1 VNAGPPLPPT
11 LPPRQAIRGRDVAL
25 SIGFAILLFFVG
37 SLVASLF
44 VRSEAM
50 IGPHRQFVMLLQI
63 AVMAFALL
71 GAIYLVPIRRSG
83 MSWADLGYA
92 PCDPVW
98 IRRAVLLAFVLVP
111 ALMVFGYAI
120 RQIMPKA
127 DGSDVV
133 AMIAPAGFSWIVA
146 ATIVLYAG
154 ILTPVAEELFFR
166 GLLYGWLRR
175 HLGMTG
181 AALVAAAAF
190 ALLHQRVDAMIAAFF
205 TALILTWLYEKSGS
219 LLPSIALHQAINT
232 TQLVLVYLS
241 IGLAPSPTS

>member
-1 VNAGPPLPPT
+1 VNAGPPLP
-11 LPPRQAIRGRDVAL
+11 LPPRRAIRGRDVVM

-37 SLVASLF
+37 SLVASTL

-50 IGPHRQFVMLLQI
+50 IGPHRQYVMLLQL
-63 AVMAFALL
+63 AVMAFAML

-92 PCDPVW
+92 PCDPAW

-111 ALMVFGYAI
+111 ALMIFGYAV
-120 RQIMPKA
+120 RHMMPKA

-133 AMIAPAGFSWIVA
+133 AMIAPAGFSWVVA

-154 ILTPVAEELFFR
+154 ILNPLAEELFFR

-181 AALVAAAAF
+181 AALVAAGAF
-190 ALLHQRVDAMIAAFF
+190 ALLHRQVDAVIVAFF
-205 TALILTWLYEKSGS
+205 TALLLTWLYEKSGS

-232 TQLVLVYLS
+232 TQIVLVYLS
-241 IGLAPSPTS
+241 IGLAPTPTS